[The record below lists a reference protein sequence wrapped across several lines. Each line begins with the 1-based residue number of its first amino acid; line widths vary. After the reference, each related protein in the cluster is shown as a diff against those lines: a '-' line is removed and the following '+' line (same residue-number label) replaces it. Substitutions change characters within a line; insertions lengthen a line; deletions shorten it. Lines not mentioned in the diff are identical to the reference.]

1 MNANGDLGRRL
12 SDHYA
17 SDAPSRAPDWLLES
31 AIDTID
37 ITPQRRVLIRVP
49 WRNPLMNTYAKLGA
63 AAVAAVVLVVGG
75 FALLRPGAS
84 SDVGG
89 TPSALPSAAPS
100 ALPSAAPSVAPSIA
114 PPSPLL
120 PATARLDSFGQIDP
134 LPAFITATVPTG
146 WTADGA
152 ILGRAGL
159 DLEPAIYVVQ
169 IDNRFK
175 DPCAD
180 HTLLSPAP
188 GPSVSDLLV
197 ALASQ
202 PGIQAGPIT
211 DVTIDG
217 YRGKS
222 VELTTQTD
230 PATCGPGSEFG
241 GSAFWT
247 MAAPDGF
254 QWGPERGQT
263 DRIYALD
270 IDGARFTFIARF
282 TPGIL
287 AEDRAALEAIIDSI
301 EIEPGSAAS
310 PSP

>member
-1 MNANGDLGRRL
+1 
-12 SDHYA
+12 
-17 SDAPSRAPDWLLES
+17 
-31 AIDTID
+31 
-37 ITPQRRVLIRVP
+37 
-49 WRNPLMNTYAKLGA
+49 MNTNAKLGA

-89 TPSALPSAAPS
+89 TPSAVPSAAPS
-100 ALPSAAPSVAPSIA
+100 AAPLPSAAPSVAPSLA
-114 PPSPLL
+114 PS
-120 PATARLDSFGQIDP
+120 PATARLDSFGQVGP
-134 LPAFITATVPTG
+134 LPASISATVPTG
-146 WTADGA
+146 WTADGS

-159 DLEPAIYVVQ
+159 DYEPALYVVQ

-175 DPCAD
+175 DPCTD

-188 GPSVSDLLV
+188 GPGADDLLD

-230 PATCGPGSEFG
+230 SATCGPGNEFG
-241 GSAFWT
+241 GSGFLI

-254 QWGPERGQT
+254 AWGPERGQT

-270 IDGARFTFIARF
+270 IDGTRFTFIARF
-282 TPGIL
+282 TPGIVE
-287 AEDRAALEAIIDSI
+287 ADRAALESIIDSI
-301 EIEPGSAAS
+301 EIEPLARVGL